1 MNSRPTLRL
10 EFRDTIVQRRNPYD
24 HFAVKS
30 IGKWCNVIVGEP
42 GEVCIFSRFGNSH
55 LDFKGPK
62 IQITAEND
70 RPDFSD
76 ADFAIGYDR
85 LLDDRYLRFPFWAWR
100 GTAPWLLEPSA
111 IRVPTPG
118 RKFCAFVY
126 SNERPQKRKEMFAAI
141 HKRRFV
147 EAPGAVLHN
156 TDSNI
161 TDRTA
166 PNWRDGKIEYLRQ
179 FQFVIAAENG
189 RHRGYVTEKIVDV
202 FEAGAIPIYWGDP
215 SVTRDFNPEAFV
227 NADDFESWDDLADHV
242 IALSDDPIAMQ
253 RMREA
258 VPMTEK
264 AWRRNTN
271 PRKVDRFLHR
281 AITTLVPRLADVPLP
296 PSASN

>member
-1 MNSRPTLRL
+1 MNARPTLRL
-10 EFRDTIVQRRNPYD
+10 EFRDTIAQRRNPYD

-30 IGKWCNVIVGEP
+30 ISKWCDVIVEEP
-42 GEVCIFSRFGNSH
+42 GEICIFSRFGTSH

-70 RPDFSD
+70 RPDFTD

-85 LLDDRYLRFPFWAWR
+85 LQDDRYLRFPFWAWR
-100 GTAPWLLEPSA
+100 GTAPWLLKSSA
-111 IRVPTPG
+111 ERVPEPG
-118 RKFCAFVY
+118 AKFCAFVY
-126 SNERPQKRKEMFAAI
+126 SNPRPEKRKELFAAL

-147 EAPGAVLHN
+147 ESPGSVLHN
-156 TDSNI
+156 TDAEI
-161 TDRTA
+161 TERTDSD
-166 PNWRDGKIEYLRQ
+166 WRDGKIDYLRQ

-215 SVTRDFNPEAFV
+215 TVKRDFNPESFV
-227 NADDFESWDDLADHV
+227 NADDFATWDELAEHV
-242 IALSDDPIAMQ
+242 VALSEDRGAMQ

-258 VPMTEK
+258 VPMNEK

-271 PRKVDRFLHR
+271 PRKVERFLHR
-281 AITTLVPRLADVPLP
+281 AVTSLVPRLANVPLP
-296 PSASN
+296 PEV